1 MGEEWNNLNVAAV
14 QKEVGMPSPFPGMN
28 PYLEQNDSW
37 EDFHPTFLIHAREAL
52 TGQVGP
58 NYLVKIEVRLILHEL
73 SAEERRFIGRADV
86 GVTAPPPRV
95 SSAPA
100 GAVAAG
106 PVQLQ
111 LPAVEVERHSSIEIR
126 DRRNRRVV
134 TVVELLS
141 PSNKAPGSD
150 RDDYLAKRR
159 QVLAGMTHLVEIDLR
174 RGGTRPTP
182 PELLPCDYYVLVSR
196 YEQRPKLDFWPISL
210 RQRLPVVPIPL
221 LAPDP
226 DVSLDLQG
234 VLDRTYDAADYGKY
248 IYGETPEPPLSADDA
263 TWTRQFV
270 PPSGQG
276 AG

>member
-1 MGEEWNNLNVAAV
+1 
-14 QKEVGMPSPFPGMN
+14 MN
-28 PYLEQNDSW
+28 PYLEQNDTW
-37 EDFHPTFLIHAREAL
+37 EDFHHSFLIHAREAL

-86 GVTAPPPRV
+86 GVIAPPTAA
-95 SSAPA
+95 SSASSPA
-100 GAVAAG
+100 AFAA
-106 PVQLQ
+106 PVELQ

-134 TVVELLS
+134 TVIELLS

-174 RGGTRPTP
+174 RGGKRPTP
-182 PELLPCDYYVLVSR
+182 PELPACEYYVLVSR
-196 YEQRPKLDFWPISL
+196 YEQRPKLLFWPFGL

-226 DVSLDLQG
+226 DAALDLHA
-234 VLDRTYDAADYGKY
+234 VLDRTYDAAGYGKY
-248 IYGETPEPPLSADDA
+248 IYGESPDPPLSAKDEA
-263 TWTRQFV
+263 WARTFAAE
-270 PPSGQG
+270 PGQG
-276 AG
+276 SQ